1 MAHLSAACTLISS
14 VVSDYIPLIPFRYT
28 VNVLLHVF
36 SVSHWLTPIETI
48 IPICENVPSAHLRS
62 ISTSCSRKLMIQY
75 YTIDL
80 AIRSIQ

>member
-48 IPICENVPSAHLRS
+48 IPICETFPVPTYAQSQPVALEN
-62 ISTSCSRKLMIQY
+62 
-75 YTIDL
+75 
-80 AIRSIQ
+80 